1 MKKHATIAITAAALV
16 LAMAAACSGGES
28 QLKKCAQGYLEA
40 MGNYRPA
47 EAKPYASQET
57 CEQTLAFYEM
67 LMEHTDSAVYRN
79 NMPAEITL
87 GAITYPTDTTAEV
100 AFHKSTPATQQDG
113 TLHLLKREGRWMVH
127 EVIEVPPI
135 FKLMNQGPRTFSDEE
150 LEEIRKNGP
159 TPIDSL
165 RIR

>member
-1 MKKHATIAITAAALV
+1 MKSLRPSLLCFILLAIS
-16 LAMAAACSGGES
+16 CGGGEK
-28 QLKKCAQGYLEA
+28 QLKEYAQSYLDA

-47 EAKPYASQET
+47 EARPYASQET

-87 GAITYPTDTTAEV
+87 GAIAYPTDTTAEV
-100 AFHKSTPATQQDG
+100 AFHKNTPATQQDG
-113 TLHLLKREGRWMVH
+113 TLHLLKREGRWKVH

-135 FKLMNQGPRTFSDEE
+135 FNLMNQEPRTFSDEE

-159 TPIDSL
+159 TQIDSL
-165 RIR
+165 RVH